1 MITFY
6 QHIEEIKKAY
16 KITDAEQILSLK
28 RWYNQACSKI
38 KKKLMRRVNAETIYA
53 DLVADQQSYQ
63 LPEYAGRVYNV
74 RYNQTG
80 SEQRLIEISS
90 HDVWLDMN
98 SNSGQRG
105 TPTHYHL
112 ISEDEIELWPTPSE
126 AVDNGLEV
134 NVAFKH
140 GRLVADDVTTGTATA
155 SNGSQTV
162 TLSSSIVTPKMV
174 GRYFTVNDGQEEWYR
189 ISEYVS
195 STSFTLENY
204 FEGTGGAGLN
214 YIIGEMV
221 DIPEEYIDL
230 PELYTIAKYI
240 QVYRKNR
247 VISQDMIREFDDQ
260 IKQIKQDYA
269 NPGKS
274 RVVKHSNKNARNS
287 AIGVAGTAWYFEDQ
301 LS

>member
-53 DLVADQQSYQ
+53 SLVADQQAYQ

-80 SEQRLIEISS
+80 SEQRLIEVAS
-90 HDVWLDMN
+90 HDLWLDMN
-98 SNSGQRG
+98 SNNSQHGV
-105 TPTHYHL
+105 PTHYHL
-112 ISEDEIELWPTPSE
+112 ISEDEIELYPIPSE
-126 AVDNGLEV
+126 AVTDGLEV

-140 GRLVADDVTTGTATA
+140 GRLTADDVTTGTATA
-155 SNGSQTV
+155 SNASQTV
-162 TLSSSIVTPKMV
+162 TLSTSIVTPKMV
-174 GRYFTVNDGQEEWYR
+174 GRWFTVNDGQEEWYR

-195 STSFTLENY
+195 STSFKLENY
-204 FEGTGGAGLN
+204 FEGIGGAGLT

-221 DIPEEYIDL
+221 DIPEEYVDL

-247 VISQDMIREFDDQ
+247 IVSQDMIREFNDE
-260 IKQIKQDYA
+260 IKMIKQDYA

-274 RVVKHSNKNARNS
+274 RVVKHKFGNRTTAMS
-287 AIGVAGTAWYFEDQ
+287 AAGTPWYFEDE

>member
-16 KITDAEQILSLK
+16 KVTDAEQILSLK

-38 KKKLMRRVNAETIYA
+38 KKKLMRRINAETIYA
-53 DLVADQQSYQ
+53 DLVASQQAYQ
-63 LPEYAGRVYNV
+63 MPEYAGRLYNV
-74 RYNQTG
+74 RYNATG
-80 SEQRLIEISS
+80 SEQPLIEIAS
-90 HDVWLDMN
+90 HDIWQSMN
-98 SNSGQRG
+98 SNNSQTGV
-105 TPTHYHL
+105 PTHYHL
-112 ISEDEIELWPTPSE
+112 ISEDEIELWPIPSE
-126 AVDNGLEV
+126 AVTNGLEV
-134 NVAFKH
+134 SAAFKH
-140 GRLVADDVTTGTATA
+140 GRLTADDVTTGTATA
-155 SNGSQTV
+155 SNGSETV
-162 TLSSSIVTPKMV
+162 TLSTSIVTPKMV
-174 GRYFTVNDGQEEWYR
+174 GRFFTVNDGQEEWYR

-195 STSFTLENY
+195 STSFKLENY
-204 FEGTGGAGLN
+204 FEGNGGANLS
-214 YIIGEMV
+214 YIIGEIV

-247 VISQDMIREFDDQ
+247 VVSQDMIREFNDE

-274 RVVKHSNKNARNS
+274 RVVKHSRNGRANAM
-287 AIGVAGTAWYFEDQ
+287 AVAGTPWYFEDQ

>member
-16 KITDAEQILSLK
+16 KITDAEQVLSLK

-38 KKKLMRRVNAETIYA
+38 KKKLMRRVNAETIYTS
-53 DLVADQQSYQ
+53 LVADQQAYQ

-74 RYNQTG
+74 RYNSAG
-80 SEQRLIEISS
+80 SEQRLIEVAS
-90 HDVWLDMN
+90 HDLWLDMN
-98 SNSGQRG
+98 SNNSQHGV
-105 TPTHYHL
+105 PTHYHL
-112 ISEDEIELWPTPSE
+112 ISEDEIELYPIPSE
-126 AVDNGLEV
+126 AVTDGLEV

-140 GRLVADDVTTGTATA
+140 GRLTADDVTTGTATA
-155 SNGSQTV
+155 TNASETV

-195 STSFTLENY
+195 STSFKLENY
-204 FEGTGGAGLN
+204 FEGIGGAGLS

-247 VISQDMIREFDDQ
+247 VISQDMIREFNDE

-274 RVVKHSNKNARNS
+274 RVVKHKLGGRTTAMS
-287 AIGVAGTAWYFEDQ
+287 AAGTPWYFEDQ

>member
-38 KKKLMRRVNAETIYA
+38 KKKLMRRVNAETIYTS
-53 DLVADQQSYQ
+53 LVANQQAYQ

-74 RYNQTG
+74 RYNNPG
-80 SEQRLIEISS
+80 SEQRLIEVAS

-98 SNSGQRG
+98 SNNSQTG

-112 ISEDEIELWPTPSE
+112 ISEDEIELWPIPSE
-126 AVDNGLEV
+126 AVTDGLEV

-140 GRLVADDVTTGTATA
+140 GRLTANDITTGTATA
-155 SNGSQTV
+155 SNGSQTI
-162 TLSSSIVTPKMV
+162 TLSSSIVTTSMV

-195 STSFTLENY
+195 STSFKIENY
-204 FEGTGGAGLN
+204 FEGTGGAGLS

-247 VISQDMIREFDDQ
+247 VVSRDMIQEFNDE

-274 RVVKHSNKNARNS
+274 RVVHHTRNGRGS
-287 AIGVAGTAWYFEDQ
+287 AMSAAGTPWYFEDE

>member
-16 KITDAEQILSLK
+16 KITDAEQVLSLK

-53 DLVADQQSYQ
+53 ALVADQQAYQ

-74 RYNQTG
+74 RYNSQG
-80 SEQRLIEISS
+80 SEQRLIEVAS
-90 HDVWLDMN
+90 HDMWLDMN
-98 SNSGQRG
+98 SNNSQTGV
-105 TPTHYHL
+105 PTHYHL
-112 ISEDEIELWPTPSE
+112 ISEDEIELYPIPSE
-126 AVDNGLEV
+126 AVADGLEV

-140 GRLVADDVTTGTATA
+140 GRLTADDVTTGTATA

-174 GRYFTVNDGQEEWYR
+174 GRWFTVNDGQEEWYR

-195 STSFTLENY
+195 STSFKVENY
-204 FEGTGGAGLN
+204 FEGIGGAGLS

-221 DIPEEYIDL
+221 DIPEEYVDL

-247 VISQDMIREFDDQ
+247 IVSQDMIREFNDE

-274 RVVKHSNKNARNS
+274 RVVSHKYGMRTTAMS
-287 AIGVAGTAWYFEDQ
+287 AAGTPWYFEDA

>member
-53 DLVADQQSYQ
+53 ALVAEQQAYQ

-74 RYNQTG
+74 RYNKPG
-80 SEQRLIEISS
+80 SEQRLIEVAS
-90 HDVWLDMN
+90 HDMWLDMN
-98 SNSGQRG
+98 SNNSQHGV
-105 TPTHYHL
+105 PTHYHL
-112 ISEDEIELWPTPSE
+112 ISEDEIELYPIPSE
-126 AVDNGLEV
+126 AIADGLEV

-140 GRLVADDVTTGTATA
+140 GRLTADDVTTGTATA

-174 GRYFTVNDGQEEWYR
+174 GRWFTVNDGQEEWYR

-195 STSFTLENY
+195 STSFKLENY
-204 FEGTGGAGLN
+204 FEGIGGAGLT

-221 DIPEEYIDL
+221 DIPEEYVDL

-247 VISQDMIREFDDQ
+247 IVSQDMIREFNDE

-274 RVVKHSNKNARNS
+274 RVVSHKYGRRTTAMS
-287 AIGVAGTAWYFEDQ
+287 AAGTPWYFEDE

>member
-189 ISEYVS
+189 ISAYVS